1 MDILWKIY
9 GKYMDKYNMEK
20 YEKIWN
26 IYLAKYGQYMENMW
40 TYIYIQKYLEN
51 PKNSIKIM
59 VQLGKNM

>member
-40 TYIYIQKYLEN
+40 TYIYIEIPRE
-51 PKNSIKIM
+51 PKK
-59 VQLGKNM
+59 LYKNHGSTG